1 MMTIL
6 TVLHVI
12 AVCALA
18 LWLIHEILENAKLRV
33 KNAKMRAALETIGGV
48 SNQTCESVDTL
59 AVLSREFIKIA
70 REALE
75 ANK

>member
-12 AVCALA
+12 AVCALT

-33 KNAKMRAALETIGGV
+33 KNAKMRAALQEIALFDKDRLCGV
-48 SNQTCESVDTL
+48 LDC
-59 AVLSREFIKIA
+59 RIIA

-75 ANK
+75 EKK